1 MLRLRAG
8 KDYKTIG
15 YELRI
20 SEGTARV
27 HGSAA
32 LRKLGRSRLSIKM
45 LGATTT

>member
-1 MLRLRAG
+1 MERLRAG

-32 LRKLGRSRLSIKM
+32 LRKLGKSRLSIKTQDAA
-45 LGATTT
+45 AT